1 MEGRVARRIKA
12 EGARRAVLL
21 HISPQYSDEDLLLPE
36 SQAKA
41 TFAEALIG
49 RDPDSYSVPYQD
61 E

>member
-12 EGARRAVLL
+12 EGARRAVL
-21 HISPQYSDEDLLLPE
+21 IYIRPRYSDEDLLHLE

-41 TFAEALIG
+41 TFAEAFIG
-49 RDPDSYSVPYQD
+49 RDLDSYSVPHED